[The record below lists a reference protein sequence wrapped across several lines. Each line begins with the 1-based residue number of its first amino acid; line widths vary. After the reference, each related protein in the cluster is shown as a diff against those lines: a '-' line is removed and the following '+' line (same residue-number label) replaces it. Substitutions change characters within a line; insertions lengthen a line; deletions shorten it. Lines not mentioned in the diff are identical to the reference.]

1 MNDLPPPTPPG
12 PPASTQGAPPDGV
25 PKAMMPGAASLEPD
39 RTTLQSPVNVRSIS
53 LSLLALIATLFALHA
68 ASAVFIPLLLGLVL
82 SYALSPLVDQLER
95 WRLPRALGAGLLIL
109 SLGAG
114 AAWTVTTLSDDAA
127 VLIETLPEATQKLR
141 KLVHA
146 QRNQSE
152 SALEKVQRAAVEL
165 EKAAEEGTSARPAP
179 ARGVTRVSI
188 EPARF
193 DVQDYLWSGTLGA
206 AATAGQAVVVT
217 FIAFFLL
224 ASGSRFRRKM
234 VTLAGPT
241 FAQKRITVQLLD
253 EITAQ
258 IHRFILVQ
266 AVVSVIVGLAVGLAF
281 YAIGL
286 EHAAV
291 WGVVA
296 FVLNFV
302 PYLGTV
308 ALAAGSGLM
317 AFVQFGSF
325 DMVLLVTAIGV
336 FIHAISG
343 NLLTPW
349 LTSRTSRMNAVTVFV
364 GVLAFGWLWG
374 VWGLLLG
381 VPILTT
387 LKAIC
392 DRVEELKPIGELMG
406 TRRCP
411 WPTQCIA
418 LG

>member
-1 MNDLPPPTPPG
+1 MNDLPPPAAPHLPDATAAADADSGQEPPQ
-12 PPASTQGAPPDGV
+12 PEAPPPPPTGLTLN
-25 PKAMMPGAASLEPD
+25 MPVD
-39 RTTLQSPVNVRSIS
+39 VRSVS
-53 LSLLALIATLFALHA
+53 LSLLALIATLFVLHV
-68 ASAVFIPLLLGLVL
+68 ASAIFIPLLLGLAL
-82 SYALSPLVDQLER
+82 SYALSPLVDLLER
-95 WRLPRALGAGLLIL
+95 WHMPRALGSGLLIL
-109 SLGAG
+109 SLGATVG
-114 AAWTVTTLSDDAA
+114 WTIATLSDDAT
-127 VLIETLPEATQKLR
+127 VLIESLPAATQKLR
-141 KLVHA
+141 KAVHA
-146 QRNQSE
+146 QRGQTE
-152 SALEKVQRAAVEL
+152 SAIDKVQRAA
-165 EKAAEEGTSARPAP
+165 AEIEEVAKEGTVTRAAP

-188 EPARF
+188 EPERF
-193 DVQDYLWSGTLGA
+193 DIQNYLWSGTLGA
-206 AATAGQAVVVT
+206 AASAGQAVVVV

-224 ASGSRFRRKM
+224 ASGSSFRRKM
-234 VTLAGPT
+234 VRLAGPT

-258 IHRFILVQ
+258 IHRFMLVQ
-266 AVVSVIVGLAVGLAF
+266 AFVSVLVGLVTGLAF

-286 EHAAV
+286 EYAAV

-308 ALAAGSGLM
+308 ALTAGSGLM
-317 AFVQFGSF
+317 AFVQFGSLN
-325 DMVLLVTAIGV
+325 MVLLVAGTGML
-336 FIHAISG
+336 IHAVSG

-392 DRVEELKPIGELMG
+392 DRVDELKPIGELMG
-406 TRRCP
+406 T
-411 WPTQCIA
+411 
-418 LG
+418 

>member
-1 MNDLPPPTPPG
+1 MNDLH
-12 PPASTQGAPPDGV
+12 PPASPHPPGASAAAAADGAPELPLLEA
-25 PKAMMPGAASLEPD
+25 PPPLPARPPWQMPVD
-39 RTTLQSPVNVRSIS
+39 VRSVS
-53 LSLLALIATLFALHA
+53 LSLLALIATLFALHV
-68 ASAVFIPLLLGLVL
+68 ASAIFIPLLLGLAL
-82 SYALSPLVDQLER
+82 SYALSPLVDLLER
-95 WRLPRALGAGLLIL
+95 WHLPRALGAGLLIL
-109 SLGAG
+109 GLGA
-114 AAWTVTTLSDDAA
+114 AVVWTVATLSDDATD
-127 VLIETLPEATQKLR
+127 LIESLPAATQKLR
-141 KLVHA
+141 KVVHA
-146 QRNQSE
+146 QRGQTE
-152 SALEKVQRAAVEL
+152 SAIDKVQRAA
-165 EKAAEEGTSARPAP
+165 AEIEEVAKEGATPRPAP

-188 EPARF
+188 ERERF
-193 DVQDYLWSGTLGA
+193 DIQDYLWSGTLGA
-206 AATAGQAVVVT
+206 AASAGQAVVVV

-234 VTLAGPT
+234 VKLAGPT

-258 IHRFILVQ
+258 IHRFMLVQ
-266 AVVSVIVGLAVGLAF
+266 AFVSVLVGLVTGLAF

-286 EHAAV
+286 EYAAV

-308 ALAAGSGLM
+308 ALTAGSGLM
-317 AFVQFGSF
+317 AFVQFGSL
-325 DMVLLVTAIGV
+325 DMVLLVAGIGML
-336 FIHAISG
+336 IHAVSG

-392 DRVEELKPIGELMG
+392 DRVDELKPIGELMG
-406 TRRCP
+406 T
-411 WPTQCIA
+411 
-418 LG
+418 

>member
-1 MNDLPPPTPPG
+1 MNDLS
-12 PPASTQGAPPDGV
+12 PPAVPRPSDTADTADTAEATAAAGAPEPPLSEAPSAV
-25 PKAMMPGAASLEPD
+25 PD
-39 RTTLQSPVNVRSIS
+39 RLPIPMPVDVRSAS
-53 LSLLALIATLFALHA
+53 LSLLALIATLFALHVG
-68 ASAVFIPLLLGLVL
+68 SAIFIPLLLGLVL
-82 SYALSPLVDQLER
+82 SYALSPLVDLLER

-109 SLGAG
+109 GLGALVG
-114 AAWTVTTLSDDAA
+114 WTVATLSDDAT
-127 VLIETLPEATQKLR
+127 VLIESLPAATQKLR
-141 KLVHA
+141 KVVQA
-146 QRNQSE
+146 QRGQTE
-152 SALEKVQRAAVEL
+152 SAIDKVQRAATEIEEVA
-165 EKAAEEGTSARPAP
+165 KEGTVVRPAP

-188 EPARF
+188 EPERF
-193 DVQDYLWSGTLGA
+193 DIQDYLWSGTLGA
-206 AATAGQAVVVT
+206 AASAGQAVVVV

-234 VTLAGPT
+234 VKLAGPT

-258 IHRFILVQ
+258 IHRFMLVQ
-266 AVVSVIVGLAVGLAF
+266 ALVSVLVGLVTGLAF
-281 YAIGL
+281 YAVGL

-308 ALAAGSGLM
+308 ALTAGSGLM
-317 AFVQFGSF
+317 AFVQFGSL
-325 DMVLLVTAIGV
+325 DMVLLVAGIGML
-336 FIHAISG
+336 IHAVSG

-392 DRVEELKPIGELMG
+392 DRVDELKPIGELMG
-406 TRRCP
+406 T
-411 WPTQCIA
+411 
-418 LG
+418 

>member
-1 MNDLPPPTPPG
+1 MNDHP
-12 PPASTQGAPPDGV
+12 PPASPLPPDATTATADGAV
-25 PKAMMPGAASLEPD
+25 PGSPLPEPTPAAAD
-39 RTTLQSPVNVRSIS
+39 RLPMQMAVNVRSVS
-53 LSLLALIATLFALHA
+53 LSVLALIATLFALHV
-68 ASAVFIPLLLGLVL
+68 ASDIFIPLLLGLVL
-82 SYALSPLVDQLER
+82 SYALSPLVDWLER

-109 SLGAG
+109 GLGALVG
-114 AAWTVTTLSDDAA
+114 WTVATLSDDAT
-127 VLIETLPEATQKLR
+127 VLVEALPAATQKLR

-146 QRNQSE
+146 QRGHAE
-152 SALEKVQRAAVEL
+152 STIEKVQRAA
-165 EKAAEEGTSARPAP
+165 AEIEEVAKEGTAAKTAP

-188 EPARF
+188 ERERF
-193 DVQDYLWSGTLGA
+193 DIQDYLWSGTLGA
-206 AATAGQAVVVT
+206 AASAGQAVVVV

-224 ASGSRFRRKM
+224 ASGSSFRRKM
-234 VTLAGPT
+234 VKLAGPT

-258 IHRFILVQ
+258 IHRFMLVQ
-266 AVVSVIVGLAVGLAF
+266 ALVSVGVGLVTGLAF
-281 YAIGL
+281 HAVGL

-308 ALAAGSGLM
+308 ALTAGSGLM
-317 AFVQFGSF
+317 AFVQFGSV
-325 DMVLLVTAIGV
+325 DMVLLVAGIGLL
-336 FIHAISG
+336 IHAVSG

-387 LKAIC
+387 LKAVC
-392 DRVEELKPIGELMG
+392 DRIDELKPIGELMG
-406 TRRCP
+406 T
-411 WPTQCIA
+411 
-418 LG
+418 

>member
-1 MNDLPPPTPPG
+1 MNDLPPPASPHPPG
-12 PPASTQGAPPDGV
+12 ASAAAAADGAPELPLLEA
-25 PKAMMPGAASLEPD
+25 PPTLPARPPWQMPVD
-39 RTTLQSPVNVRSIS
+39 VRSVS
-53 LSLLALIATLFALHA
+53 LSLLALIATLFALHV
-68 ASAVFIPLLLGLVL
+68 ASAIFIPLLLGLAL
-82 SYALSPLVDQLER
+82 SYALSPLVDLLER
-95 WRLPRALGAGLLIL
+95 WHLPRALGAGLLIL
-109 SLGAG
+109 GLGA
-114 AAWTVTTLSDDAA
+114 AVVWTVATLSDDATD
-127 VLIETLPEATQKLR
+127 LIESLPAATQKLR
-141 KLVHA
+141 KVVHA
-146 QRNQSE
+146 QRGQTE
-152 SALEKVQRAAVEL
+152 SAIDKVQRAA
-165 EKAAEEGTSARPAP
+165 AEIEEVAKEGTSIRPAP

-188 EPARF
+188 ERERF
-193 DVQDYLWSGTLGA
+193 DIQDYLWSGTLGA
-206 AATAGQAVVVT
+206 AASAGQAVVVV

-234 VTLAGPT
+234 VKLAGPT

-258 IHRFILVQ
+258 IHRFMLVQ
-266 AVVSVIVGLAVGLAF
+266 ALVSVLVGLVTGLAF
-281 YAIGL
+281 YAVGL

-308 ALAAGSGLM
+308 ALTAGSGLM
-317 AFVQFGSF
+317 AFVQFGSL
-325 DMVLLVTAIGV
+325 DMVLLVAGIGML
-336 FIHAISG
+336 IHAVSG

-392 DRVEELKPIGELMG
+392 DRVDELKPIGELMG
-406 TRRCP
+406 T
-411 WPTQCIA
+411 
-418 LG
+418 

>member
-1 MNDLPPPTPPG
+1 MNDLPPPASAQPPG
-12 PPASTQGAPPDGV
+12 ASAAAAADGAPELPLLEA
-25 PKAMMPGAASLEPD
+25 PPPLPARPPWQMPVD
-39 RTTLQSPVNVRSIS
+39 VRSVS
-53 LSLLALIATLFALHA
+53 LSLLALIATLFALHV
-68 ASAVFIPLLLGLVL
+68 ASAIFIPLLLGLAL
-82 SYALSPLVDQLER
+82 SYALSPLVDLLER
-95 WRLPRALGAGLLIL
+95 WHLPRALGAGLLIL
-109 SLGAG
+109 GLGA
-114 AAWTVTTLSDDAA
+114 AVVWTVATLSDDATD
-127 VLIETLPEATQKLR
+127 LIESLPAATQKLR
-141 KLVHA
+141 KAVHA
-146 QRNQSE
+146 QRGQTE
-152 SALEKVQRAAVEL
+152 SAIDKVQRAA
-165 EKAAEEGTSARPAP
+165 AEIEEVAKEGTSIRPAP

-188 EPARF
+188 ERERF
-193 DVQDYLWSGTLGA
+193 DIQDYLWSGTLGA
-206 AATAGQAVVVT
+206 AASAGQAVVVV

-234 VTLAGPT
+234 VKLAGPT

-258 IHRFILVQ
+258 IHRFMLVQ
-266 AVVSVIVGLAVGLAF
+266 ALVSVLVGLVTGLAF
-281 YAIGL
+281 YAVGL

-308 ALAAGSGLM
+308 ALTAGSGLM
-317 AFVQFGSF
+317 AFVQFGSL
-325 DMVLLVTAIGV
+325 DMVLLVAGIGML
-336 FIHAISG
+336 IHAVSG

-392 DRVEELKPIGELMG
+392 DRVDELKPIGELMG
-406 TRRCP
+406 T
-411 WPTQCIA
+411 
-418 LG
+418 

>member
-1 MNDLPPPTPPG
+1 MNDHPAPDSMHSPENPAGVAADRTQASPLLDE
-12 PPASTQGAPPDGV
+12 PPAA
-25 PKAMMPGAASLEPD
+25 PD
-39 RTTLQSPVNVRSIS
+39 RLPMPMPVDVRSVS
-53 LSLLALIATLFALHA
+53 LSLLALIATLFALHVA
-68 ASAVFIPLLLGLVL
+68 GAIFIPLLLGLVL
-82 SYALSPLVDQLER
+82 SYALSPLVDRLER

-109 SLGAG
+109 GLGAAVG
-114 AAWTVTTLSDDAA
+114 WTVVTLSDDATD
-127 VLIETLPEATQKLR
+127 LIESLPAATQKLR
-141 KLVHA
+141 KAVHA
-146 QRNQSE
+146 QRGRTE
-152 SALEKVQRAAVEL
+152 SAIDKVQRAAADIEEV
-165 EKAAEEGTSARPAP
+165 AAEGTATRPAP

-188 EPARF
+188 ERERF
-193 DVQDYLWSGTLGA
+193 DIQDYLWSGTLGA
-206 AATAGQAVVVT
+206 AATAGQAMVVV

-234 VTLAGPT
+234 VKLAGPT

-258 IHRFILVQ
+258 IHRFMLVQ
-266 AVVSVIVGLAVGLAF
+266 ALVSVLVGLAVGLAF
-281 YAIGL
+281 YAVGL

-308 ALAAGSGLM
+308 ALTVGSGLM
-317 AFVQFGSF
+317 AFVQFGSL
-325 DMVLLVTAIGV
+325 DMVLLVAGIGML
-336 FIHAISG
+336 IHAVSG

-392 DRVEELKPIGELMG
+392 DRVDELKPIGELMG
-406 TRRCP
+406 T
-411 WPTQCIA
+411 
-418 LG
+418 

>member
-1 MNDLPPPTPPG
+1 MNDLPPPASPHPPG
-12 PPASTQGAPPDGV
+12 ASAAAAADGAPELPLLEA
-25 PKAMMPGAASLEPD
+25 PPPLPARPPWQMPVD
-39 RTTLQSPVNVRSIS
+39 VRSVS
-53 LSLLALIATLFALHA
+53 LSLLALIATLFALHV
-68 ASAVFIPLLLGLVL
+68 ASAIFIPLLLGLAL
-82 SYALSPLVDQLER
+82 SYALSPLVDLLER
-95 WRLPRALGAGLLIL
+95 WHLPRALGAGLLIL
-109 SLGAG
+109 GLGA
-114 AAWTVTTLSDDAA
+114 AVVWTVATLSDDATD
-127 VLIETLPEATQKLR
+127 LIESLPAATQKLR
-141 KLVHA
+141 KVVHA
-146 QRNQSE
+146 QRGQTE
-152 SALEKVQRAAVEL
+152 SAIDKVQRAA
-165 EKAAEEGTSARPAP
+165 AEIEEVAKEGTSIRPAP

-188 EPARF
+188 ERERF
-193 DVQDYLWSGTLGA
+193 DIQDYLWSGTLGA
-206 AATAGQAVVVT
+206 AASAGQAVVVV

-234 VTLAGPT
+234 VKLAGPT

-258 IHRFILVQ
+258 IHRFMLVQ
-266 AVVSVIVGLAVGLAF
+266 ALVSVLVGLVTGLAF
-281 YAIGL
+281 YAVGL

-308 ALAAGSGLM
+308 ALTAGSGLM
-317 AFVQFGSF
+317 AFVQFGSL
-325 DMVLLVTAIGV
+325 DMVLLVAGIGML
-336 FIHAISG
+336 IHAVSG

-392 DRVEELKPIGELMG
+392 DRVDELKPIGELMG
-406 TRRCP
+406 T
-411 WPTQCIA
+411 
-418 LG
+418 